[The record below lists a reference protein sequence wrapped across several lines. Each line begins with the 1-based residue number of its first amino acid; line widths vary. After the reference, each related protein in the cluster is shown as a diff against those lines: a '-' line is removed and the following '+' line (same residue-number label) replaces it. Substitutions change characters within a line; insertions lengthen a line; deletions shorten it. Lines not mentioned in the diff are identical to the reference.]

1 MRVTRKIRV
10 LLLCSM
16 AFYCS
21 GCRVEK
27 AQEIQPAERVEL
39 LVQGENDPRPYFHAE
54 LKFADSS
61 QVKLPAGAEEL
72 QKRIKV
78 REAGSLFVREG
89 KDFVPFK
96 VSNRSTEGKLDLM
109 MLFDLSGSMIT
120 GNLGSRTRLEAA
132 KDAGRVLLNNFRPGD
147 RIAIAPFESHDVRT
161 KIENAPFSET
171 REDAQAQIEGLA
183 ARRDGNTALYSATI
197 FALERLQ
204 RLKKTDRQYMLVIL
218 TDGRNDLGPGD
229 DPELLRRQDDL
240 DSVIKKLRETNIQTF
255 TIGVG
260 DGADAEALREMVYPR
275 ENKDQYSSATD
286 TDSLNKF
293 LASAKQSLT
302 EQIGI
307 LFYLR
312 HRDYH
317 ALESLNLKVRIET
330 LDGRVLQGLI
340 PWNCRAAVGCAPDK
354 KLEPEDV
361 SLVTE
366 RSDAPQPPGA
376 QWKELLW
383 LIFKFAIALG
393 ILAALW
399 YGIPKLIWP
408 VPSLPH
414 IPLRNG
420 IKLPPSRSA
429 PRPRIAPSKPGE
441 GGERRNIK
449 EEARPRHGLEE
460 TRVYDKRMKDE
471 G

>member
-1 MRVTRKIRV
+1 MKVTRKIRV
-10 LLLCSM
+10 LILCSI
-16 AFYCS
+16 ALYCF
-21 GCRVEK
+21 GCRQEK
-27 AQEIQPAERVEL
+27 AQEIQPAERVEM

-61 QVKLPAGAEEL
+61 KVKLPVRADEL

-89 KDFVPFK
+89 KDFIPFK
-96 VSNRSTEGKLDLM
+96 VSNRSIEGKLDLM
-109 MLFDLSGSMIT
+109 LLFDLSGSMIT

-132 KDAGRVLLNNFRPGD
+132 KDAGMVLLNNFRPGD
-147 RIAIAPFESHDVRT
+147 RIAIAPFESHDVKA
-161 KIENAPFSET
+161 KIENAPFVEN
-171 REDAQAQIEGLA
+171 REDAQAQIENLE

-218 TDGRNDLGPGD
+218 TDGKNDLRPGD
-229 DPELLRRQDDL
+229 DPELLRRKDDL
-240 DSVIKKLRETNIQTF
+240 DSVIRKLRETNIQTF

-260 DGADAEALREMVYPR
+260 DGADADALKEMVYPR
-275 ENKDQYSSATD
+275 ENKGQYTSATD
-286 TDSLNKF
+286 TESLGKF

-317 ALESLNLKVRIET
+317 TLQSLNLKVRIET
-330 LDGRVLQGLI
+330 LDGQILQGFI
-340 PWNCRAAVGCAPDK
+340 PWNCRAAAGCTPDK
-354 KLEPEDV
+354 NLAPEEVRLLTD
-361 SLVTE
+361 

-383 LIFKFAIALG
+383 LLFKFAIAMG

-399 YGIPKLIWP
+399 YGIPKLVWP

-414 IPLRNG
+414 IPLRQG
-420 IKLPPSRSA
+420 MKLPPSRSQ
-429 PRPRIAPSKPGE
+429 PRPRISPSKPGN
-441 GGERRNIK
+441 GGDRGSVK
-449 EEARPRHGLEE
+449 DVARPRQGFEE
-460 TRVYDKRMKDE
+460 TRIYKNRMKDE

>member
-1 MRVTRKIRV
+1 MKVTRKIRG
-10 LLLCSM
+10 LLLCST
-16 AFYCS
+16 ALYCF

-27 AQEIQPAERVEL
+27 AQDIRMAERVEM

-61 QVKLPAGAEEL
+61 QVKLPARAEEL

-132 KDAGRVLLNNFRPGD
+132 KDAGMVLLNNFRPGD
-147 RIAIAPFESHDVRT
+147 RIAIAPFESHDVKT
-161 KIENAPFSET
+161 KIEDAPFAET
-171 REDAQAQIEGLA
+171 REDAQSQIERLV

-218 TDGRNDLGPGD
+218 TDGKNDLRPGD
-229 DPELLRRQDDL
+229 DPELLRRKDDL
-240 DSVIKKLRETNIQTF
+240 DGVIKKLRETNIQTF

-260 DGADAEALREMVYPR
+260 DGADANALREMVYPR
-275 ENKDQYSSATD
+275 ENKEQYSSATD
-286 TDSLNKF
+286 TDSLGKF

-330 LDGRVLQGLI
+330 LDGKILQGLI
-340 PWNCRAAVGCAPDK
+340 PWNCRSAAGCTPDK
-354 KLEPEDV
+354 NLVPEDIR
-361 SLVTE
+361 LVTE

-383 LIFKFAIALG
+383 LFFKFAIALG
-393 ILAALW
+393 ILAVLW

-408 VPSLPH
+408 TPSLPY
-414 IPLRNG
+414 IPLREG
-420 IKLPPSRSA
+420 MKLPPSRSA
-429 PRPRIAPSKPGE
+429 PKPRISSSKPGE
-441 GGERRNIK
+441 AARQGGNK
-449 EEARPRHGLEE
+449 GEARPRHGFEE
-460 TRVYDKRMKDE
+460 TRIYDKRMKDK
-471 G
+471 